1 MTLDEND
8 FLGPIKIENLL
19 EHIKLAKQLE
29 WVTRANGAAGPNI
42 RPTSILRERVITRK
56 SPF

>member
-19 EHIKLAKQLE
+19 ELIKLAKQLE

-42 RPTSILRERVITRK
+42 RPTSILREGVITRK
-56 SPF
+56 